1 MNATGESGQGR
12 VSRAGPSPATAAF
25 GFARLARP
33 ANIITAY
40 ADIFAGY
47 AAAGSAAPAALP
59 FLLLATTGLY
69 GSGVVFNDVFDA
81 DIDAT
86 ERPER
91 PIPSGV
97 VSLRA
102 ASIFGAVLLASG
114 IFFAWRWSLLS
125 GVVAAATA
133 TAALVYDRIGKHHA
147 LLGPLNMGLCRALNL
162 LLGVTVAGQIAGSR
176 WLLAAVPLC
185 YIAGIT
191 SLSRG
196 EVKGGTQAAARISL
210 CWLAAALL
218 FYFVTAIV
226 DGLRAAWCLPFFA
239 ALLFRVFGPFR
250 SAFNSLAPAAIRSA
264 VKAGILSLI
273 LLNASLAAMFAG
285 PWYAVGILL
294 LYAPAM
300 LLAKL
305 FAVT

>member
-1 MNATGESGQGR
+1 LKSNLLTLLGL
-12 VSRAGPSPATAAF
+12 
-25 GFARLARP
+25 ARLTRP

-47 AAAGSAAPAALP
+47 AAASAAAPAAVP

-69 GSGVVFNDVFDA
+69 GGGVVFNDVFDA
-81 DIDAT
+81 NIDAI

-91 PIPSGV
+91 PIPNGT
-97 VSLRA
+97 VSLTA
-102 ASIFGAVLLASG
+102 AAVFGTALLGGG
-114 IFFAWRWSLLS
+114 IFFAWRWSTLS
-125 GVVAAATA
+125 GLVAAATGLS
-133 TAALVYDRIGKHHA
+133 ALVYDCVGKRHA

-162 LLGVTVAGQIAGSR
+162 LLGVTAGGQIAGSR

-196 EVKGGTQAAARISL
+196 EVKGGTRAAAIISSS
-210 CWLAAALL
+210 WLAATLV
-218 FYFVTAIV
+218 FFFVVAILE
-226 DGLRAAWCLPFFA
+226 GLHSAWCLPFIA
-239 ALLFRVFGPFR
+239 VLLFRIFGPFR
-250 SAFNSLAPAAIRSA
+250 RAFQSLTPTAIRFA
-264 VKAGILSLI
+264 VKTGILSLI
-273 LLNASLAAMFAG
+273 LLDAGLAAIFAE
-285 PWYAVGILL
+285 PWYALAILL
-294 LYAPAM
+294 LYVPAM